1 VWVHACECGCSQ
13 RLQASDLPGSE
24 VTGGS
29 EPPGMG
35 AGNRTWS
42 SRPEHTLTHRAVLP
56 ALPKVFLNICDKKVK
71 TGTGWEVVTHAF
83 NPSTSEAGRSL

>member
-1 VWVHACECGCSQ
+1 MWVHACECGCSQ

-35 AGNRTWS
+35 AGNRTW
-42 SRPEHTLTHRAVLP
+42 VLW
-56 ALPKVFLNICDKKVK
+56 K
-71 TGTGWEVVTHAF
+71 
-83 NPSTSEAGRSL
+83 GRKHSLIAELSL